1 MSDDHYGVDLRHFL
15 LSQVQVYRLVWLPVK
30 NQQISY
36 TPEQENLE
44 IQSSARRNGTLKV
57 IQGAMARGVTTGA
70 AAGVATGFIAPAVG
84 LLMAG
89 CLLLPVKQL
98 FIKHSDYFC

>member
-1 MSDDHYGVDLRHFL
+1 
-15 LSQVQVYRLVWLPVK
+15 
-30 NQQISY
+30 
-36 TPEQENLE
+36 
-44 IQSSARRNGTLKV
+44 
-57 IQGAMARGVTTGA
+57 MARGVSTGA

-89 CLLLPVKQL
+89 RLLLPVKQL